1 MFHHRVSGARSGEKK
16 GKKTGEFHIKV
27 HVVAHICATLHTSE
41 TKPVNFHARSFV
53 CRLGTGKS
61 KEALSGFAAGC
72 FPDGLLTT
80 RTVLLFVS
88 NAHSY
93 IFGIAF
99 LDK

>member
-1 MFHHRVSGARSGEKK
+1 MKVS
-16 GKKTGEFHIKV
+16 
-27 HVVAHICATLHTSE
+27 VVAHMCAALPPPE
-41 TKPVNFHARSFV
+41 TKPVNVHAHSFV
-53 CRLGTGKS
+53 CRLGTGES